1 MNQKKGFTLIELIT
15 VIAILSILTGVL
27 IPQVTGVIGGS
38 KDSVCLN
45 NLATLN
51 RIYRQQVAL
60 DENLKPEDII
70 TNLDG
75 KYYAGVAQCPSG
87 VKYHVEKNTIV
98 CPNHKT
104 EIEDPDV
111 DLPMYEDMLKKQ
123 LEVEK
128 CLALPSGSS
137 DCLNDLYGTF
147 YFSNDKF
154 CEYYYAKNGNKWDLI
169 DKELAQKAGL
179 KGDTNYYIRPFFTET
194 KVPMLFASTSS
205 NVKGSWNADM
215 IYYGGTWHKLNSTI
229 QMTLLRDMSQEQIEK
244 YINENSTIVK

>member
-1 MNQKKGFTLIELIT
+1 MNRKKGFTLIELIT
-15 VIAILSILTGVL
+15 VIAILSVLTGVL
-27 IPQVTGVIGGS
+27 IPQVSGVIGTS

-60 DENLKPEDII
+60 DENLKPEEVII
-70 TNLDG
+70 NLDG

-87 VKYHVEKNTIV
+87 VKYQVKNNTII

-104 EIEDPDV
+104 ESEGSTV

-123 LEVEK
+123 LEIEK

-137 DCLNDLYGTF
+137 ECIKDLYGTF

-169 DKELAQKAGL
+169 DKELARKAGL
-179 KGDTNYYIRPFFTET
+179 QGDTNYYIRPFFTET

-215 IYYGGTWHKLNSTI
+215 IYYGGTWHKLNNTI

-244 YINENSTIVK
+244 YITENSAIVK